1 MDVLVGY
8 ASAHG
13 STRGVAERIAGRLV
27 GHGLGARARSVD
39 EIVEVTPY
47 DAVVVGSAVH
57 NGAWLPGAVRFLHR
71 NADLLR
77 ERPVWLFTVSAV
89 GETSSF
95 FPERLGRWMYRR
107 RKEPKELAALR
118 REVRAR
124 GHHAFAGAIQRDHWP
139 LPGHVLLR
147 TLRGTYGD
155 HRDWADID
163 AWSHRIAREL
173 TAGTSG

>member
-1 MDVLVGY
+1 
-8 ASAHG
+8 
-13 STRGVAERIAGRLV
+13 AERIAGRLV

-39 EIVEVTPY
+39 EIVEGTPY

-71 NADLLR
+71 NAPLLR
-77 ERPVWLFTVSAV
+77 ARPGWLFTVRAV
-89 GETSSF
+89 GETSSV
-95 FPERLGRWMYRR
+95 FPERLGRWTYRR
-107 RKEPKELAALR
+107 RKEPQERAARR

-124 GHHAFAGAIQRDHWP
+124 GRHALAGAIRRDHWP

-155 HRDWADID
+155 HRDSAD
-163 AWSHRIAREL
+163 
-173 TAGTSG
+173 